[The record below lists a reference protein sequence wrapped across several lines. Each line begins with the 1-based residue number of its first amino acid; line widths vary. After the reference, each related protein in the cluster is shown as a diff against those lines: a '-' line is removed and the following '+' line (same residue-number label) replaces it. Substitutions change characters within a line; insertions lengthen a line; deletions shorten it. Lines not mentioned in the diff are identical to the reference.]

1 MTDSL
6 FDDDDVRT
14 LMESAPDALLV
25 VEGDRI
31 THASSKAAA
40 ATGYTVAE
48 LESMP
53 VENLLPKDAR
63 KRHVTLREEY
73 QKNPEIRWMGQGR
86 GNLRLRRADGE
97 IRRIEAGLQPG
108 VIRGR
113 PVTIVWVR
121 DITDRAIE
129 FDEKKLL
136 RVLVDFF
143 REVT

>member
-1 MTDSL
+1 VNEVW
-6 FDDDDVRT
+6 FDDADVRT

-31 THASSKAAA
+31 VHASSKAAA
-40 ATGYTVAE
+40 ATGYTVVE

-53 VENLLPKDAR
+53 VGNLLPKDSR
-63 KRHVTLREEY
+63 KRHILLRQEY
-73 QKNPEIRWMGQGR
+73 QQTPEIRWMGQGR

-97 IRRIEAGLQPG
+97 IRRIEAGLQPAI
-108 VIRGR
+108 IRGR

-121 DITDRAIE
+121 DITDRIVE

-136 RVLVDFF
+136 KVLVNFF